1 MMTMKIERLH
11 EILDA
16 YGASPAH
23 WPEGER
29 TEAVRLISE
38 SAEAHAL
45 YESAADLDLML
56 DTASPPPP
64 PSRELI
70 AKVLASAPASRAA
83 GAGDRT
89 RVTAFRRRSWRVMAV
104 PLAAA
109 AALAIWMATT
119 RDSTVEAPIE
129 IAAPATPDAED
140 SETRELASALS
151 ELVEYS
157 SATDALLSPYGVDVY
172 SVTPSFG
179 CESSL
184 LGCPT
189 MQEQDPSESRQA
201 PKSRRPIA

>member
-1 MMTMKIERLH
+1 MTMRIERLQ

-56 DTASPPPP
+56 DTAAPSRP

-70 AKVLASAPASRAA
+70 AKVLATAPASRAA
-83 GAGDRT
+83 QGCDTA
-89 RVTAFRRRSWRVMAV
+89 RVTAFRRGRWRDVLV

-109 AALAIWMATT
+109 AALALWVVTT
-119 RDSTVEAPIE
+119 RDSNLEEPVE
-129 IAAPATPDAED
+129 IAAPATPATPDLEFQ
-140 SETRELASALS
+140 ELASALS
-151 ELVEYS
+151 ELVESS

-172 SVTPSFG
+172 TVTPSFG
-179 CESSL
+179 CEGSE
-184 LGCPT
+184 LGCPK

-201 PKSRRPIA
+201 PESTRPIA